1 MIRLEAITSSPF
13 YWGEMS
19 LDETM
24 NVLEQEP
31 SHSYLIRKWKNGSIT
46 IASLHAG
53 LENYKRLIEIK
64 VSDWSR
70 CADCPKITKEKLEDF
85 VQTYNAT
92 EVAPNEQVMF
102 LKPVR
107 RKNTLS
113 LEEMTKILVKNRT
126 VGSFDELKLPQLIKS
141 ELELHHHFEISWN
154 TFQPFNQI
162 SWLSAFERRTFNDNC
177 FTLKAKCNWTIRD
190 IRQSQLLS
198 EISCDSTTFASFVWT
213 NSLMIA
219 SGINIAPLSQYHRSI
234 VTNSY
239 EVDYIDVVL
248 ELLNLEGIKS
258 Q

>member
-1 MIRLEAITSSPF
+1 MIRLEAITSSPC

-31 SHSYLIRKWKNGSIT
+31 PHSYLIRKWKNGSIT

-53 LENYKRLIEIK
+53 LENCKKLHEIK
-64 VSDWSR
+64 ISDWSR
-70 CADCPKITKEKLEDF
+70 CVDCPKGTIEKLEDF
-85 VQTYNAT
+85 IEIFNVT

-113 LEEMTKILVKNRT
+113 LEEMTKKLVKNCT
-126 VGSFDELKLPQLIKS
+126 TGSFDELQLPQLIKS
-141 ELELHHHFEISWN
+141 ELELHHHFKTFTN

-162 SWLSAFERRTFNDNC
+162 SWLSDFERRTFNDNC
-177 FTLKAKCNWTIRD
+177 FTLKAECNWIIRD

-198 EISCDSTTFASFVWT
+198 EISRDSNTFASFVWS

-219 SGINIAPLSQYHRSI
+219 SGMKIAPLSQYHHSI
-234 VTNSY
+234 VRKWNISM
-239 EVDYIDVVL
+239 
-248 ELLNLEGIKS
+248 
-258 Q
+258 

>member
-1 MIRLEAITSSPF
+1 MIRLEAITSSPC
-13 YWGEMS
+13 YWGELS

-46 IASLHAG
+46 IASLHTG
-53 LENYKRLIEIK
+53 LENCKKLHEIK
-64 VSDWSR
+64 ISDWSR
-70 CADCPKITKEKLEDF
+70 CADCPKITTEKLEDF
-85 VQTYNAT
+85 VQAYNAT

-113 LEEMTKILVKNRT
+113 LEEMTKTLVKNRKM
-126 VGSFDELKLPQLIKS
+126 GYDGLSQLIKS
-141 ELELHHHFEISWN
+141 ELELHHHFEIFTN

-162 SWLSAFERRTFNDNC
+162 SWLSDFERRTFNDNC
-177 FTLKAKCNWTIRD
+177 FTLKAECNWTIRD

-198 EISCDSTTFASFVWT
+198 EISCDSNTYASFVWT

-219 SGINIAPLSQYHRSI
+219 SGINIVPLSQYHRSI
-234 VTNSY
+234 VMKWRISM
-239 EVDYIDVVL
+239 
-248 ELLNLEGIKS
+248 
-258 Q
+258 